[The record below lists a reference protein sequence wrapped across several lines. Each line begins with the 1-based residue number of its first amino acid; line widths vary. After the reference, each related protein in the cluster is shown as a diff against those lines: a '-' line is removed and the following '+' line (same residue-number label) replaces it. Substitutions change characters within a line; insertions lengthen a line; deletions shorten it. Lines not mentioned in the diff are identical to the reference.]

1 MMFHDVDFCVIAVE
15 RGLVIEAEVPNP
27 AVSKELMKEIMKWR
41 QEGCTMDDT
50 GDLIPG
56 SSGHTLLSSLSS
68 NLFDV

>member
-1 MMFHDVDFCVIAVE
+1 MQFLVTPSKRHNDYWTSLSTVHRDIPVDIAAVIDEFAK
-15 RGLVIEAEVPNP
+15 RHPRRI
-27 AVSKELMKEIMKWR
+27 
-41 QEGCTMDDT
+41 T